1 MWHLHV
7 DVGLL
12 DDGGNSVDACILAA
26 VAALHHYR
34 LLEVSVVDVLDGGDD
49 DDDDD
54 DGGGGRNWASI
65 IHSDDRE
72 PSTLSLHHTPLRATF
87 TLFADET
94 GASSSVSAL
103 LDQSD
108 REELACDGLLT
119 WAYNRHGEMCCLD
132 FPGGCELRPRR
143 LLSIATMGR
152 DRCVEACEMLETAW
166 WRRNGWRG

>member
-1 MWHLHV
+1 MVTGTIPYTLWN
-7 DVGLL
+7 
-12 DDGGNSVDACILAA
+12 DDG
-26 VAALHHYR
+26 
-34 LLEVSVVDVLDGGDD
+34 
-49 DDDDD
+49 
-54 DGGGGRNWASI
+54 
-65 IHSDDRE
+65 
-72 PSTLSLHHTPLRATF
+72 PPPP
-87 TLFADET
+87 
-94 GASSSVSAL
+94 
-103 LDQSD
+103 DQH